1 MDHELQTMQKGAV
14 HAEGR
19 RRLRLLLCGLGGLTC
34 AGTMAL
40 VLVFYGAPFNPLW
53 WWVMAAILLGATIVP
68 ALFAPII
75 EWVIAGYLRGS
86 DQAR

>member
-1 MDHELQTMQKGAV
+1 MDRKLETMQKSAV

-19 RRLRLLLCGLGGLTC
+19 RRLRILLCGLGGLTC

-40 VLVFYGAPFNPLW
+40 VLVFYGPPYNPLW
-53 WWVMAAILLGATIVP
+53 WWVMAAVLLGASIVP
-68 ALFAPII
+68 AFFAAIV

-86 DQAR
+86 DRA